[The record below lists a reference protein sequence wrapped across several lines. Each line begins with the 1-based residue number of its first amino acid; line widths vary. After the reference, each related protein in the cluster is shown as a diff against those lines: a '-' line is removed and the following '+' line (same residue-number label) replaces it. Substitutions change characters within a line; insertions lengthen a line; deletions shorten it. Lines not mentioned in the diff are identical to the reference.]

1 MKRVTVEVVAGLANR
16 LRALVSALCLAE
28 ELNQSLHIVWAALEG
43 ECHAR
48 FQDLFE
54 PIPGVRI
61 TTGPI
66 LGESATVLTETDLA
80 HWKSHT
86 PHLPIKSYA
95 KFYTSHPERWS
106 THLRNLRPLLVV
118 LARLE
123 TGLFVQRPIG
133 VHIRRGDNT
142 VSRQASLLE
151 AFVDKMNTFP
161 SDALFVVATDDE
173 PTRESL
179 FARFGTRVRF
189 PATIRSRANTRGVQ
203 DALLDF
209 VALSKCSMILGS
221 IGSSFS
227 DLAAQYGGVP
237 LVLIGQVAS

>member
-16 LRALVSALCLAE
+16 LRALVSAICLAE
-28 ELNQSLHIVWAALEG
+28 ELNCSLHIVWSALEG

-66 LGESATVLTETDLA
+66 LGEYVTVLTETDLA

-86 PHLPIKSYA
+86 PHLPIKSHGQ
-95 KFYTSHPERWS
+95 FYTSHPERWS
-106 THLRNLRPLLVV
+106 THLRNLRPLPAILI
-118 LARLE
+118 RLE
-123 TGLFVQRPIG
+123 TGLFAQCPIG

-142 VSRQASLLE
+142 VSRQASPLDT
-151 AFVDKMNTFP
+151 FVDKMNTFP

-179 FARFGTRVRF
+179 SARFGTRVRF
-189 PATIRSRANTRGVQ
+189 PATIRSRVNTRGVQ

-209 VALSKCSMILGS
+209 IALSKCSTILGS

-227 DLAAQYGGVP
+227 DVAAQYGGVP
-237 LVLIGQVAS
+237 LVLVGTI